1 MKSLL
6 FTLILLS
13 LSVFAEDNIVLV
25 ISMDGLRHDYPE
37 KSQGGGFHFISSKGL
52 IAESL
57 VPVYQSTTYPAHV
70 SMATGVHPDKH
81 GILHNSFYDKL
92 RKGKYSYSPEAD
104 WIQTKPI
111 WAYLEEQGIKTA
123 TYFWVGSETPWNGI
137 KITYSKFPFSSRV
150 SEKAKIEQIIDW
162 LSLPDNERPRL
173 IMSWWHG
180 IDSVAHKH
188 GINNPKVLKSFNKQ
202 DQYLLDLINKIEE
215 IDLWKKVTMIVL
227 SDHGMTDISNLINI
241 NKILK
246 EADIKA
252 KTSIGPAVG
261 HIFLEDQN
269 DLSSALKT
277 LKRNKFL
284 EVKQKSEL
292 DESLNLL
299 HPTRTGDIV
308 VLTKSPN
315 MLVSR
320 KNSNPPIGMH
330 GYNPKVNRDME
341 GIFFAY
347 GNKINPVQI
356 SKVQQVDIAPTILSL
371 LDVEIPEYMEGKKI
385 DLK

>member
-1 MKSLL
+1 M
-6 FTLILLS
+6 
-13 LSVFAEDNIVLV
+13 
-25 ISMDGLRHDYPE
+25 
-37 KSQGGGFHFISSKGL
+37 
-52 IAESL
+52 
-57 VPVYQSTTYPAHV
+57 
-70 SMATGVHPDKH
+70 
-81 GILHNSFYDKL
+81 
-92 RKGKYSYSPEAD
+92 
-104 WIQTKPI
+104 
-111 WAYLEEQGIKTA
+111 
-123 TYFWVGSETPWNGI
+123 
-137 KITYSKFPFSSRV
+137 

-246 EADIKA
+246 EANIKA

-284 EVKQKSEL
+284 EVKRKSEL